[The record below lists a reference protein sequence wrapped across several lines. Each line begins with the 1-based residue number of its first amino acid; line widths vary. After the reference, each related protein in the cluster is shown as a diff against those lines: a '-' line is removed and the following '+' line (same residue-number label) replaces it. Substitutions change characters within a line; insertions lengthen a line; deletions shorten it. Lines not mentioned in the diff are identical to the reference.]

1 MPSSTPTNSYL
12 LSEATT
18 DNLPNDVISA
28 ANDIVG
34 VLDAV
39 YSSANGAGIPVNKL
53 LKPVPGLGHALT
65 LADIA
70 TSPADQQNRMV
81 FGAAGSLIA
90 TTGATILVTGALV
103 AGGTALAPVL
113 VGATFIVAAG
123 VAGGIAFEYVYD
135 GVDWYINEYNQPPTL
150 ADLYERSGLDPAS
163 VPDGFLPGD
172 LVNLDDLVRLDGGIE
187 IAADHSSY
195 FKYNENFA
203 EIWGVDQ
210 LGISQQAFETGLSQW
225 INYLQ
230 QSGRVV
236 DTTQAV
242 FEYYEAV
249 AERLG
254 GNPAAV
260 ASFNAAG
267 APLRQVYES
276 LTSSDSLATYEY
288 ADDACFAP
296 GTLVSMADGST
307 KPIEQVVAGDK
318 VLSFAEDMD
327 EGRGALEARSV
338 VRTFVTPN
346 QPLLSLGDVSVTP
359 GHMMLSGDGQFR
371 PLAEVID
378 KGETLVNMAGDVVPL
393 PDVEEVD
400 GRHTVY
406 NFEVEGHHTY
416 VAAGLR
422 VHNRSLR
429 SYLRPDEDLD
439 VHGFDAN
446 GVEFTESTRA
456 DGTKIR
462 REGRDLDGDSSTD
475 VIEETH
481 TFKQGENNQYT
492 VKETWEKSDGTG
504 EGGIGPDGKLI
515 GDGDLEV
522 KDFAGE
528 IINGQ
533 QLGGAIGSAFGNALG
548 DNVIEDVIFSAA
560 LDSVF
565 TAFGK
570 SFDIL
575 RVGIE
580 HKSGTV
586 VDSFEEALDISFSDF
601 GSRLGAN
608 IISAGIGQVSSF
620 VVGELIGGD
629 SLAADLGRTVAN
641 SFVSAALSDAFAD
654 VAATAGLEGI
664 SSFLNIPVS
673 DVAGA
678 IPIGDYFSFNPI
690 NAIGSFL
697 GSQLAGSIVQ
707 AEGEAAALVS
717 SIFGTIGSI
726 IGSAIPIIGTFIGQ
740 FVGQVFGALVG
751 NALFGDDDY
760 PRAVGQIGFDA
771 NGRAVDN
778 NNYTG
783 VDGMAGTAVQPAVQ
797 SMVTGLNAMLD
808 RFGPDA
814 RFSSPDGY
822 LFNVGYISVDG
833 YQGLAKGYTVG
844 NSELIG
850 YVGWNQAGFDH
861 TNFNEAYK
869 FAALWA
875 AENGLLTGGDA
886 WGRRVLYYGGWET
899 FEQLMDQLQI
909 AVDYRKYLE
918 NKGVI
923 DRLIEESPDSSFA
936 LGWLITIGQAATLG
950 FTNPDALHNLIEGTD
965 VTETISGTIYNDE
978 VIGKAG
984 DDTLKGGVGNDLLNG
999 GLGADHLDGEAGTN
1013 TASYR
1018 DATTAVQV
1026 DLNNAG
1032 AQVSSGEASG
1042 DTLVNIHRLFGSE
1055 HGDTLTGD
1063 GGDNLLAGYGG
1074 GDLIDGGVGD
1084 DTIEGGAGA
1093 DTLRGGADYDI
1104 ATYAGSSV
1112 GVRVTLQE
1120 GDTLGFGLEGDAQG
1134 DTLAGFEAISGSLH
1148 SDILTGNSL
1157 DNMLFGSDGN
1167 DFLEGKGGA
1176 DRLLGGSG
1184 ADFAVYTSSL
1194 EAVTVSLETGVAT
1207 GGDAE
1212 GDTFDSIEYVIGS
1225 AGDDTITGDG
1235 AGNLIEGGA
1244 GEDTLDGGEGMDA
1257 ISYANSGAGIF
1268 IDLINQKVR
1277 TLKDGESSDADGD
1290 TIANFEHVI
1299 ATNFDDEIIVGH
1311 SGAVIL
1317 AGGGDDVITPF
1328 SGNVAI
1334 DGGEGFD
1341 TVDFSQID
1349 AGGSFQPLYNQ
1360 AGLFTGSQVDDT
1372 VIYQGND
1379 IYDVWAD
1386 AIAGVAVDDNSFA
1399 ASTGRYDIRLNS
1411 IEMLRATEFG
1421 DRIAFNDINQ
1431 NVDGGGGDDQIIGK
1445 EGHDIFYGG
1454 EGDDLLQGMDGND
1467 TLRGD
1472 AGADVVYG
1480 GAGDDFV
1487 YGGAGD
1493 DLVIGDTD
1501 ISIEHPYNL
1510 FILFQDEPTGADHL
1524 DGGAGDDQLMGGK
1537 GNDTY
1542 YFGRGYGQDVITDHT
1557 FVEGPAAGKI
1567 PLPTVDLAEAGND
1580 TLVFNED
1587 ILPGDITAVA
1597 QGADLLITVDGT
1609 TDQITLKNFSNSFM
1623 AIETVRFAA
1632 TGYQLSLAG
1641 LTVEVAAANLSAI
1654 GDGLLS
1660 GSAAVD
1666 ALVGTAGNDAM
1677 SGFDSADTIQGGAG
1691 NDTLDGAGGN
1701 DYLHGGAGNDYLTG
1715 GGGDDRAIYYGNAQ
1729 DYTISDASG
1738 TWTITDNNAADGN
1751 EGTDTLVG
1759 VEEAYFNGRIV
1770 KLDGSNNTPFAIGS
1784 VISHEIE
1791 QNVAFSYELPAN
1803 LFHDVDAAD
1812 TLTLSVKMA
1821 NGDNLPGWL
1830 TFNETTR
1837 TLEGTPQGEDV
1848 DLLELLVVGSDRT
1861 DGTSVATLS
1870 FNVAVV
1876 GEVLGTTGDDAG
1888 DNALAGLGVHERI
1901 LAYEGDDTLLGSAGA
1916 DQLDGGGG
1924 NDTVDYSGSFFGVEV
1939 SLATGLGSKGDAAGD
1954 RLVRIE
1960 NVIGTRHD
1968 DVITGD
1974 ASDNIIDGGR
1984 GVDIIDGGAGNDT
1997 IITAGQDS
2005 YIIGGDGWDI
2015 VDYSGYVSLNGTHG
2029 FFARVTTLS
2038 LAEILALPVT
2048 LGAYAHS
2055 VEELIGTNWID
2066 TLTGDENANILR
2078 GRGGD
2083 DQVQGWGG
2091 NDVLEGG
2098 AGADVLHGGDG
2109 FDIASYEG
2117 AASTVTANLA
2127 ASGTVGDAAGD
2138 TYFEVEGLTGSD
2150 HNDFLYGDAGANQ
2163 LRGGNGH
2170 DQLTG
2175 RDGGDYLDGGAGTD
2189 YARYDA
2195 STAAVTINLTADTA
2209 SGGFAAGDQLD
2220 NIENLIGSGFNDS
2233 LTGDQF
2239 SNTLFGQAGNDVLN
2253 GEAGDDVL
2261 IGGAGADQ
2269 INGGLGDDRV
2279 QYHDSSAAV
2288 TIDLLSNTV
2297 SGGHADGDTISG
2309 IEYAYGS
2316 EHADTISGDH
2326 SANILWGAGG
2336 NDLIHGNGGNDTIYG
2351 MDGDDN
2357 LVGQKGADHLNGGA
2371 GSDWANYYNS
2381 SVGVTVDLGANTG
2394 TTGDAAG
2401 DTFFS
2406 IEKVYGSNLADVL
2419 TGDDQ
2424 ANRLT
2429 GYGGNDILE
2438 GGAGADTL
2446 EGDAGSDT
2454 ASYEHSTA
2462 AVTVDLAAGTGIGG
2476 DAQGDTL
2483 TSIEWLTGSNVGTDW
2498 LYGGA
2503 GINVIK
2509 GLDGNDVL
2517 YGRAGADE
2525 LYGGDGLDLLFGGE
2539 GADTLHGG
2547 LGTEADSVSYQQ
2559 AASGIAVSLLAGTGT
2574 VGEANGDVLINIEN
2588 LFGSS
2593 YDDTLIGD
2601 AGVNGLWGGGGA
2613 DHIDGGDG
2621 IDAVSYISSAAGVTV
2636 DLAITTAQSG
2646 GDAQGDTLANIES
2659 VVGSSHNDVLI
2670 GTSGVNG
2677 ISGGDGN
2684 DTLYGQGG
2692 NDTLFGE
2699 DGNDVLDGGAGDD
2712 LLDGGDGFD
2721 AAFYFNNQ
2729 SGVVVDLSAGT
2740 ATGAGVDTLIDIEA
2754 IHGSN
2759 SVDILTGDEHTN
2771 HLFGNDGD
2779 DHLEGAAGADELY
2792 GNDGDDTLEGG
2803 AGADT
2808 LDGGTGVDT
2817 VSYEGS
2823 SGLVTVDL
2831 RVNSV
2836 SGGDAEGD
2844 TIINFENATG
2854 SAQGDTLWGD
2864 DSANVLMGLAGN
2876 DSFVGG
2882 GGDDKIF
2889 GGLGNDTLRGQGG
2902 ADELDGGDGIDTV
2915 RYDWDTGPVTVN
2927 LALGTGLGGSAEG
2940 DTLTNIENVFGS
2952 SQSDSLT
2959 GNELANVIWGDGGD
2973 DGISANAGDD
2983 VLYGGDGNDTL
2994 WGHSGN
3000 DTLNG
3005 DAGNDDLAGH
3015 DGDDILVGGA
3025 GADDLDGGLGN
3036 DTADYS
3042 LSYEGITVDLSSALA
3057 QTGGDAQGDT
3067 LTGIETVIGSRFD
3080 DTLYADALG
3089 STLIG
3094 GEGID
3099 RLFAGA
3105 GTDIL
3110 DGGSDFLE
3118 VIVEYGDDII
3128 LEFPGSDWADYSL
3141 SSGGVT
3147 VDLTSAGPQSG
3158 GYAAGDILI
3167 GIENLTGSSSGDT
3180 LTGGNG
3186 VNILNGGGGD
3196 DTLIGGAGGDILDG
3210 GAGVDL
3216 ADYGTSSDAV
3226 TIDLA
3231 AETAFGGDAQDDQLT
3246 NIENVNGS
3254 VYDDTLTGDSGDNS
3268 LFGNSGDDTLVATAG
3283 NDHLYGHAGADTA
3296 VFAGDFADYSFSI
3309 SGLGGTVTGAGGTTT
3324 LVDVETLTFADRTVS
3339 LDALNN
3345 APILASA
3352 VSDSTAYVD
3361 TPLFLDVSST
3371 FVEID
3376 GGDALTYSATLSDGS
3391 TLPSWLSIDSA
3402 TGVLSGTAAFADY
3415 GNTLAIKVVATD
3427 GSGASVDATFDL
3439 DVTRT
3444 NAAPVTA
3451 AIANQT
3457 ATEDMQFSFVV
3468 PGGTF
3473 IDADPGEVLT
3483 LSATLAGGAALPAWL
3498 SFDAA
3503 TGTFSGT
3510 PENGDVGALSLEVT
3524 ATDTFGAMGTTSFD
3538 LVVQNVNDAPT
3549 AAGAV
3554 GAIDEGQV
3562 YTLDLAT
3569 LAVDIDGDVL
3579 SYSLTTVPGSGTA
3592 SLVGSVLTYTSVV
3605 GGFGPADII
3614 YQVDDG
3620 NGGLANG
3627 TIDLTVNNVNFAPT
3641 AGNSGATV
3649 NEGQGFTLDL
3659 STLTNDLDG
3668 DALTYSINNGPAVGS
3683 ASISGSTLT
3692 FNSTVGTSGNHNIG
3706 YTVSDGQG
3714 GTADGII
3721 TATINDI
3728 NFAPTA
3734 ANSSSTVNEG
3744 QSFSIDLATL
3754 VADIDGDALTYSINS
3769 NPTVGSASI
3778 SGSTLTYTSVNGQ
3791 PGNYNIGY
3799 TVSDGHGGTANA
3811 NISANILNVN
3821 EAPTAVND
3829 STFASLVPSG
3839 STASSVLLA
3848 NDTDPDGDS
3857 LSVVSVSNPVNISSL
3872 SIDAAGL
3879 VTYTFIGP
3887 PVVLGSFD
3895 YTISDGNGHT
3905 ATATASVSYTR
3916 VSKPIAFDLDG
3927 DGVELV
3933 NADESD
3939 IFFDLNGDGEAE
3951 DTGWVDSDDALLA
3964 YDKND
3969 DGEIADFD
3977 EVSFVGYKEGARTD
3991 LEGLQAFDTNG
4002 DGVLDASDAE
4012 FGSFNIWQDANQN
4025 GISDAGEL
4033 RSLTAAGIVSIA
4045 LVSDE
4050 TVRVA
4055 GDNVS
4060 FGIGQFTRADGTTG
4074 NFSDTGFG
4082 TGQGLSDIAAG
4093 VGNTADVSGLIAG
4106 GNVIQLDASLED
4118 VLNNNFQ
4125 SSLVVQSTADTVSQP
4140 SGSQNIAGLVSAM
4153 AAFDPKAG
4161 GEAQINTPDD
4171 EHHAPAIAAWVA

>member
-1 MPSSTPTNSYL
+1 MSVHQIGEQWLQDYIEQQKNFAVDFVEKLRDDNVRRGIDFASHFSAGQDRGDYGFRVNPTTGVVSVYFD
-12 LSEATT
+12 E
-18 DNLPNDVISA
+18 DVIIGKRLIENVINQELPFGIA
-28 ANDIVG
+28 ARWGFEFDLDMVDGGVEFDTDDISMFVG
-34 VLDAV
+34 VNIGFEGVSLLEAFLAPWGLAYV
-39 YSSANGAGIPVNKL
+39 GGAITVSETGDV
-53 LKPVPGLGHALT
+53 V
-65 LADIA
+65 
-70 TSPADQQNRMV
+70 
-81 FGAAGSLIA
+81 AAGDKW
-90 TTGATILVTGALV
+90 GRVE
-103 AGGTALAPVL
+103 
-113 VGATFIVAAG
+113 VGATVFNVVEVTDALLPAGGFGQQTVDLLFRDKSEKSYLSAVLGFFQEVDQHIADLALEGLPFAITPLDISDPDVECFTSGTPILMADGSSRPIETIRLGDLVQSFDTDGNLVPGRVTQTHQKAVSDLIEIADGVYSTPGHPFLCEDGEFRSLAEVTSSDLSVLNESNETVSLGMRQIERKAERVAVGETFLREELYPVYNFTVASTHTYIAAG
-123 VAGGIAFEYVYD
+123 FRVHNTSYGTKDSDTVKAAFEYVKDGVLTRTFFTDDQFGNAVRVDVSVNSQNIVTSAVRTSYLENGAAVQRTGAVDPVTKEFLSAD
-135 GVDWYINEYNQPPTL
+135 GVDVQV
-150 ADLYERSGLDPAS
+150 DLGTEIISGEQI
-163 VPDGFLPGD
+163 GD
-172 LVNLDDLVRLDGGIE
+172 IFG
-187 IAADHSSY
+187 SS
-195 FKYNENFA
+195 
-203 EIWGVDQ
+203 
-210 LGISQQAFETGLSQW
+210 LGQ
-225 INYLQ
+225 Y
-230 QSGRVV
+230 
-236 DTTQAV
+236 
-242 FEYYEAV
+242 
-249 AERLG
+249 LG
-254 GNPAAV
+254 GDNVFAQV
-260 ASFNAAG
+260 ALG
-267 APLRQVYES
+267 
-276 LTSSDSLATYEY
+276 
-288 ADDACFAP
+288 
-296 GTLVSMADGST
+296 
-307 KPIEQVVAGDK
+307 
-318 VLSFAEDMD
+318 
-327 EGRGALEARSV
+327 
-338 VRTFVTPN
+338 
-346 QPLLSLGDVSVTP
+346 SLGGAFFGSV
-359 GHMMLSGDGQFR
+359 
-371 PLAEVID
+371 
-378 KGETLVNMAGDVVPL
+378 GETLELLIKDIDTSPI
-393 PDVEEVD
+393 
-400 GRHTVY
+400 
-406 NFEVEGHHTY
+406 
-416 VAAGLR
+416 
-422 VHNRSLR
+422 
-429 SYLRPDEDLD
+429 
-439 VHGFDAN
+439 
-446 GVEFTESTRA
+446 A
-456 DGTKIR
+456 D
-462 REGRDLDGDSSTD
+462 
-475 VIEETH
+475 
-481 TFKQGENNQYT
+481 
-492 VKETWEKSDGTG
+492 G
-504 EGGIGPDGKLI
+504 EGGLV
-515 GDGDLEV
+515 E
-522 KDFAGE
+522 
-528 IINGQ
+528 
-533 QLGGAIGSAFGNALG
+533 S
-548 DNVIEDVIFSAA
+548 IE
-560 LDSVF
+560 
-565 TAFGK
+565 TAF
-570 SFDIL
+570 D
-575 RVGIE
+575 
-580 HKSGTV
+580 
-586 VDSFEEALDISFSDF
+586 DF
-601 GSRLGAN
+601 GDRLGAKAAN
-608 IISAGIGQVSSF
+608 LAIGQISSF
-620 VVGELIGGD
+620 IVGEIIGGD
-629 SLAADLGRTVAN
+629 SLAADFGRSMAN
-641 SFVSAALSDAFAD
+641 YALSTTLSHYAFGE
-654 VAATAGLEGI
+654 VAKK
-664 SSFLNIPVS
+664 
-673 DVAGA
+673 GA
-678 IPIGDYFSFNPI
+678 SLGAPSFNFTDPI
-690 NAIGSFL
+690 AGFL
-697 GSQLAGSIVQ
+697 ASQLASAIVT
-707 AEGEAAALVS
+707 AETKEAALVS
-717 SIFGTIGSI
+717 SALSAVGAAFSTTIAGALGTIGSVI
-726 IGSAIPIIGTFIGQ
+726 PGIGTFVGVLVGQIIGTLLGNLA
-740 FVGQVFGALVG
+740 FGSPGTPHAFASINLGSDGKLYTPGVEWSEN
-751 NALFGDDDY
+751 NADVQAAIDI
-760 PRAVGQIGFDA
+760 A
-771 NGRAVDN
+771 
-778 NNYTG
+778 TG
-783 VDGMAGTAVQPAVQ
+783 IKD
-797 SMVTGLNAMLD
+797 GLNPIIDLM
-808 RFGPDA
+808 
-814 RFSSPDGY
+814 
-822 LFNVGYISVDG
+822 
-833 YQGLAKGYTVG
+833 
-844 NSELIG
+844 
-850 YVGWNQAGFDH
+850 
-861 TNFNEAYK
+861 
-869 FAALWA
+869 
-875 AENGLLTGGDA
+875 GGDA
-886 WGRRVLYYGGWET
+886 HFTGSVGTNWWLEVGYRGGNYQWNKPGVGYVDVSGFDNLFDQISAEVVTNRLGGGDAFGRRVYHYGNWTTTRE
-899 FEQLMDQLQI
+899 FMVELQV
-909 AVDYRKYLE
+909 ASDYRTYLE
-918 NKGVI
+918 NRAVI
-923 DRLIEESPDSSFA
+923 DALINEAPDSAFSI
-936 LGWLITIGQAATLG
+936 GWLTTLAQAAAMGL
-950 FTNPDALHNLIEGTD
+950 TNPDALQNKIEGSAGND
-965 VTETISGTIYNDE
+965 VLTGTVYNDE
-978 VIGKAG
+978 ITGGAGNDTLDGGIGNDLLRG
-984 DDTLKGGVGNDLLNG
+984 GLGNDTLKGGEGQDSVSYAEFTSGVVIDLVALAVTGAGGTDTLESIERAFGSQGNDTIYGSIGAEILS
-999 GLGADHLDGEAGTN
+999 GLDGADT
-1013 TASYR
+1013 
-1018 DATTAVQV
+1018 
-1026 DLNNAG
+1026 
-1032 AQVSSGEASG
+1032 
-1042 DTLVNIHRLFGSE
+1042 IH
-1055 HGDTLTGD
+1055 
-1063 GGDNLLAGYGG
+1063 GGD
-1074 GDLIDGGVGD
+1074 GD
-1084 DTIEGGAGA
+1084 DTIEGGKGA
-1093 DTLRGGADYDI
+1093 DALHGDGGTDFV
-1104 ATYAGSSV
+1104 TYAGSDV
-1112 GVRVTLQE
+1112 GVRVSLASGT
-1120 GDTLGFGLEGDAQG
+1120 GAGGDAQG
-1134 DTLAGFEAISGSLH
+1134 DTLTGFEGIIGSLH
-1148 SDILTGNSL
+1148 SDILTGDHTANT
-1157 DNMLFGSDGN
+1157 LFGSGGN
-1167 DFLEGKGGA
+1167 DFLEGGAGA
-1176 DRLLGGSG
+1176 DELFGGDG
-1184 ADFAVYTSSL
+1184 ADFAVYTNSAQ
-1194 EAVTVSLETGVAT
+1194 AVTVNLETGVNT

-1212 GDTFDSIEYVIGS
+1212 GDVFDSIEYVIGS
-1225 AGDDTITGDG
+1225 AGDDTITGD
-1235 AGNLIEGGA
+1235 AIGNVIEGGA
-1244 GEDTLDGGEGMDA
+1244 GEDTLDGGDGMDA
-1257 ISYANSGAGIF
+1257 VSYANSGAGIF

-1290 TIANFEHVI
+1290 TISNFEHVI

-1341 TVDFSQID
+1341 TVDFSRID

-1386 AIAGVAVDDNSFA
+1386 AIAGASVDDNSFA

-1431 NVDGGGGDDQIIGK
+1431 HVDGGGGDDQIIGK

-1524 DGGAGDDQLMGGK
+1524 DGGAGNDQLMGGK

-1660 GSAAVD
+1660 GSAVVD
-1666 ALVGTAGNDAM
+1666 ALVGTAGNDVM

-1691 NDTLDGAGGN
+1691 NDALDGAGGD
-1701 DYLHGGAGNDYLTG
+1701 DYLHGGTGNDHLTG
-1715 GGGDDRAIYYGNAQ
+1715 GGGDDRAIYYGSAQ
-1729 DYTISDASG
+1729 DYTISEASG

-1759 VEEAYFNGRIV
+1759 VEEAYFSGRIV

-1791 QNVAFSYELPAN
+1791 QDVAFSYELPAN

-1821 NGDNLPGWL
+1821 NGDSLPSWL

-1876 GEVLGTTGDDAG
+1876 GEVFGTTGDDAG

-1916 DQLDGGGG
+1916 DQLDGGEG

-1954 RLVRIE
+1954 RLTLIE

-1974 ASDNIIDGGR
+1974 ASDNIIDGGT

-2005 YIIGGDGWDI
+2005 YVIGGDGWDI
-2015 VDYSGYVSLNGTHG
+2015 VDYSGFVSLNGTHG

-2038 LAEILALPVT
+2038 WAEILALPVK

-2109 FDIASYEG
+2109 IDIASYEG

-2163 LRGGNGH
+2163 LRGGEGH

-2220 NIENLIGSGFNDS
+2220 NIENLVGSGFDDS

-2269 INGGLGDDRV
+2269 INGGLGNDRV

-2288 TIDLLSNTV
+2288 TIDLLNNTV

-2326 SANILWGAGG
+2326 SANTLWGAGG

-2357 LVGQKGADHLNGGA
+2357 LVGQAGADHLNGGE

-2381 SVGVTVDLGANTG
+2381 SLGVTVDLGANTG

-2406 IEKVYGSNLADVL
+2406 IEKLHGSNHADVL
-2419 TGDDQ
+2419 TGDDK

-2454 ASYEHSTA
+2454 ASYAGSAERVIVNLSANTASGGDADGDVLTDIENLTGSDGNDLLYGDTGVNVLNGGKGDDHLWGYAGGDTLIGDEGYDYARYEGSDA
-2462 AVTVDLAAGTGIGG
+2462 AVNINLATGAVSGGHAQGDTLVSIERVIGSTYNDTIIGNDAANTLHGSGGVDQLEGGLGNDVLLGGAGADLIDGGDGFDRAQYSSSTGGVTIDLALSTGQSGGYAQGDILTSIEHVFGSNHADMISGDDYANTLWGYGDDDTVHGNGGVDALYGQDGNDYLLGGLGDDTLDGGEGHDTLRGGAGADILRGGNGIDIAHYDLSSAGGVTIDLGAGTGIGG
-2476 DAQGDTL
+2476 DAHNDTL
-2483 TSIEWLTGSNVGTDW
+2483 TDIENVAGTHDNDDLTGNEHT
-2498 LYGGA
+2498 
-2503 GINVIK
+2503 N
-2509 GLDGNDVL
+2509 
-2517 YGRAGADE
+2517 
-2525 LYGGDGLDLLFGGE
+2525 
-2539 GADTLHGG
+2539 
-2547 LGTEADSVSYQQ
+2547 
-2559 AASGIAVSLLAGTGT
+2559 
-2574 VGEANGDVLINIEN
+2574 
-2588 LFGSS
+2588 
-2593 YDDTLIGD
+2593 
-2601 AGVNGLWGGGGA
+2601 
-2613 DHIDGGDG
+2613 
-2621 IDAVSYISSAAGVTV
+2621 
-2636 DLAITTAQSG
+2636 
-2646 GDAQGDTLANIES
+2646 
-2659 VVGSSHNDVLI
+2659 
-2670 GTSGVNG
+2670 
-2677 ISGGDGN
+2677 
-2684 DTLYGQGG
+2684 TLYGNG
-2692 NDTLFGE
+2692 GE
-2699 DGNDVLDGGAGDD
+2699 D
-2712 LLDGGDGFD
+2712 
-2721 AAFYFNNQ
+2721 
-2729 SGVVVDLSAGT
+2729 T
-2740 ATGAGVDTLIDIEA
+2740 I
-2754 IHGSN
+2754 
-2759 SVDILTGDEHTN
+2759 
-2771 HLFGNDGD
+2771 
-2779 DHLEGAAGADELY
+2779 
-2792 GNDGDDTLEGG
+2792 EGG

-2808 LDGGTGVDT
+2808 LDGGDGVDT

-2823 SGLVTVDL
+2823 SGGVTVDL
-2831 RVNSV
+2831 RVDSV

-2854 SAQGDTLWGD
+2854 SAQGDTFWGD

-2902 ADELDGGDGIDTV
+2902 ADELDGGEGIDTV

-2959 GNELANVIWGDGGD
+2959 GNEVANAIWGADGD
-2973 DGISANAGDD
+2973 DGISGNAGDD

-3118 VIVEYGDDII
+3118 VIVENGDDII

-3158 GYAAGDILI
+3158 GYAAGDILT
-3167 GIENLTGSSSGDT
+3167 GIENLMGSSAADT
-3180 LTGGNG
+3180 LTGGDG
-3186 VNILNGGGGD
+3186 VNTLNGGGGD
-3196 DTLIGGAGGDILDG
+3196 DTLIGGASGDILDG

-3324 LVDVETLTFADRTVS
+3324 LVDVETLTFADRTIN

-3352 VSDSTAYVD
+3352 VSDSTAYID
-3361 TPLFLDVSST
+3361 NALSLDMSSH

-3376 GGDALTYSATLSDGS
+3376 GGDTLAYSATLADGS
-3391 TLPSWLSIDSA
+3391 TLPTWLSIDSA

-3415 GNTLAIKVVATD
+3415 GNMLAIKVVATD

-3444 NAAPVTA
+3444 NAAPVA
-3451 AIANQT
+3451 AAVANQT
-3457 ATEDMQFSFVV
+3457 ATEDTQFSFAV

-3483 LSATLAGGAALPAWL
+3483 LSATLAGGGTLPAWL
-3498 SFDAA
+3498 SFDVS

-3524 ATDTFGAMGTTSFD
+3524 ATDTFGATGTTSFD

-3549 AAGAV
+3549 AVGAV
-3554 GAIDEGQV
+3554 DAIDEGQV

-3569 LAVDIDGDVL
+3569 LAADVDGDAL
-3579 SYSLTTVPGSGTA
+3579 SYSLTTVPGAGTT
-3592 SLVGSVLTYTSVV
+3592 SLAGSVLTYTSIV
-3605 GGFGPADII
+3605 GGFGPADIT

-3620 NGGLANG
+3620 NGGLASG
-3627 TIDLTVNNVNFAPT
+3627 LIDLTVNNINFAPTVSAVSASVDEGQNVVIDLASYTTDLDGDVLTYTLTGAPGAGAASITGSVLTYTSTVGGFGAQNIGFTVSDGQTPGIAANASIVVNNINFAPT
-3641 AGNSGATV
+3641 AG
-3649 NEGQGFTLDL
+3649 
-3659 STLTNDLDG
+3659 
-3668 DALTYSINNGPAVGS
+3668 
-3683 ASISGSTLT
+3683 
-3692 FNSTVGTSGNHNIG
+3692 
-3706 YTVSDGQG
+3706 
-3714 GTADGII
+3714 
-3721 TATINDI
+3721 
-3728 NFAPTA
+3728 
-3734 ANSSSTVNEG
+3734 SSSGTVNEG
-3744 QSFSIDLATL
+3744 QSFSINLATL
-3754 VADIDGDALTYSINS
+3754 ASDVDGDALSYSINS
-3769 NPTVGSASI
+3769 GPTAGSASI

-3799 TVSDGHGGTANA
+3799 TVSDGQGGTADASVTA
-3811 NISANILNVN
+3811 NVLDING
-3821 EAPTAVND
+3821 APTAVND
-3829 STFASLVPSG
+3829 TTIASWSNGTLTSI
-3839 STASSVLLA
+3839 LLS
-3848 NDTDPDGDS
+3848 NDTDPEGDT
-3857 LSVVSVSNPVNISSL
+3857 LSVIGVSNPVGISGLAL
-3872 SIDAAGL
+3872 SNVSGL
-3879 VTYTFIGP
+3879 PLVAYTFVGDSAYAQT
-3887 PVVLGSFD
+3887 GSFS
-3895 YTISDGNGHT
+3895 YTISDGNGNTST
-3905 ATATASVSYTR
+3905 AVATVEYTPPPPIN
-3916 VSKPIAFDLDG
+3916 KPIAFDLDG

-3939 IFFDLNGDGEAE
+3939 IFFDLNGNGEAE

-3969 DGEIADFD
+3969 DGEITDFD

-3991 LEGLQAFDTNG
+3991 LEGLQAFDTNA
-4002 DGVLDASDAE
+4002 DGVLDASDVE

-4060 FGIGQFTRADGTTG
+4060 FGIGQFTRAGGTTG

-4082 TGQGLSDIAAG
+4082 TGQGLSDVVAG

-4118 VLNNNFQ
+4118 VLNNTFQ
-4125 SSLVVQSTADTVSQP
+4125 SSLVMQSTADTVSHP